1 MRRPARARADTVAYG
16 ELPALSRSLT
26 VAAHVVV
33 DVGTSGRIRRRTD
46 AGLSVAK
53 LGTRMPLP
61 NGAALRRAVGGPASP
76 GAWSGT
82 EIGLKRAGGGRRHT
96 IHACRV
102 AARALTV
109 GHRRQPL
116 RALPSL
122 SATALTAL
130 SDEFLTRESLM
141 NAEK

>member
-1 MRRPARARADTVAYG
+1 MRRPAQTRADAVADG
-16 ELPALSRSLT
+16 ELPALSRRPT
-26 VAAHVVV
+26 VAEHVAV

-53 LGTRMPLP
+53 LGTRAPLLT
-61 NGAALRRAVGGPASP
+61 ALRCVVPLVGQRRQ

-109 GHRRQPL
+109 GHRSQPL

>member
-1 MRRPARARADTVAYG
+1 MRRLAQTRADAVVEG
-16 ELPALSRSLT
+16 KVPALSRRPT
-26 VAAHVVV
+26 VAEHVVV

-46 AGLSVAK
+46 VGLSAAK
-53 LGTRMPLP
+53 LGTRMPSLT
-61 NGAALRRAVGGPASP
+61 ALRCVVPSVGQRRR

-82 EIGLKRAGGGRRHT
+82 EMGLKRAGGDRRHIT
-96 IHACRV
+96 RAHLV
-102 AARALTV
+102 AARALTI
-109 GHRRQPL
+109 GPRSQPL

-122 SATALTAL
+122 SAPALTAL